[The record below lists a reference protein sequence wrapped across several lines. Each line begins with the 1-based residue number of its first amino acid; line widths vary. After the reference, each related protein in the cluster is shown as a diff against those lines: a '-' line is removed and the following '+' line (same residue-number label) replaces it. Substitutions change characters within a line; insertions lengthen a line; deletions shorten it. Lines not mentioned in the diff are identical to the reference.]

1 LCNLEQYDT
10 IYDYANKRMNKSDS
24 SRQNILQEFTMN
36 TYDLNETKSETD
48 KQKDKQKELER

>member
-1 LCNLEQYDT
+1 
-10 IYDYANKRMNKSDS
+10 MNKSDS